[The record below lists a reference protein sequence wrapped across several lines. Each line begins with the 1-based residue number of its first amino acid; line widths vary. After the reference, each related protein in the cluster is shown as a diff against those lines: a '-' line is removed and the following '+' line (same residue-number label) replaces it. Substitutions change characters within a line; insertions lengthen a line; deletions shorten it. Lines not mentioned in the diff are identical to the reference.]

1 MKDNKGIT
9 LVVLVVTIILLLIL
23 AGVSIGISL
32 NSKLIKGAKDSV
44 KTFETEELE
53 QNKTMQSQI
62 DKIENYKEE
71 DNNTRKWYELT
82 TSERKLCKEDK
93 YGDLIIAA
101 EGEDNEPAHMG
112 AGFLLYTD
120 EKNYLIIQHKKSE
133 DITISINYYYVF
145 NDEFAKQFNIEKEK
159 WYTNIN
165 KSTLKEY
172 TGKSPIQFSSFP
184 SGEIYCS
191 SYLSRVIASF
201 NS

>member
-71 DNNTRKWYELT
+71 DNNTKKWYELT

-93 YGDLIIAA
+93 DGALIIAA
-101 EGEDNEPAHMG
+101 EGEDNEPGHMG

-120 EKNYLIIQHKKSE
+120 GKNCLLIQHKKSE

-201 NS
+201 N

>member
-71 DNNTRKWYELT
+71 DNNTKKWYELT

-93 YGDLIIAA
+93 DGALIIAA

-120 EKNYLIIQHKKSE
+120 GKNCLLIQHKKSE
-133 DITISINYYYVF
+133 DITISINYYYIF

-165 KSTLKEY
+165 NSTLKEY